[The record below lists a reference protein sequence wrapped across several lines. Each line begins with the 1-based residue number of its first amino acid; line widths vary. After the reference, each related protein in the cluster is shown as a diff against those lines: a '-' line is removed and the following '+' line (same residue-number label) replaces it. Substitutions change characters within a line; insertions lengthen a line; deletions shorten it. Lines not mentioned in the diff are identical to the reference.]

1 MQSKTVFIILLVSVY
16 AGDFALAQQPDVK
29 KDTTLK
35 YENVEGYKD
44 QSRFTRFVYRLFFKP
59 VGVNPVKKGT
69 KRKIAKRPLQKPYSS
84 FEGKTI
90 RQIHIETLDPF
101 GNSIADTIKSYPNF
115 ISRAGNR
122 IHIQSRTA
130 TIRNL
135 LLIRQN
141 QIFDSLLVKE
151 SERLIRKR
159 NYVTDVSFYVRVISK
174 NSDSVDI
181 FVRELD
187 KWSILPNVAITD
199 ARITFKLTE
208 QNFLGMGH
216 EIRDGITWR
225 QNSGNFSNTAGYFI
239 PNISNTYIN
248 STFQLGTDEYRN
260 FVSRV
265 AFERPFYS
273 PLTAW
278 AGGIGF
284 THLSRQVYA
293 YTGDTIPAL
302 QTIRFNTQD
311 YWAGYS
317 AQLVK
322 GRSEDAR
329 TTRLISTFRYYKI
342 RYIERPDR
350 INDVQSPYFNEDFF
364 LASVSISR
372 RKYIQDKYVFKFG
385 LTEDVPVGKVYSLTG
400 GFGKRDNSAAT
411 YLGVRFSSGNYHQWG
426 YFGSNFE
433 FGTFINKSQ
442 LSQGALTVGAI
453 YFSELK
459 EIGKWKFRQFV
470 KPQLMIGINRF
481 STDSLTINDGYEIDG
496 FNSPSLSGTSR
507 MLFTLQT
514 QAYSPWDFIG
524 FRFGPYLI
532 CSFGMLGD
540 QATGF
545 RNSKLYSQFGLGV
558 LIKNEKLV
566 MNTFQLSIAFYPS
579 IPGKGQGIFKL
590 NPFET
595 ADFGFS
601 DFETGKPSTILF
613 Q

>member
-1 MQSKTVFIILLVSVY
+1 MRIKIVFIILLISVQ

-29 KDTTLK
+29 KDSTLQ
-35 YENVEGYKD
+35 YENIEGYVD
-44 QSRFTRFVYRLFFKP
+44 QSRFTRFMYRLFFKP
-59 VGVNPVKKGT
+59 VGVTPEKKGA

-84 FEGKTI
+84 FEGKII
-90 RQIHIETLDPF
+90 RHIRIETLDPF
-101 GNSIADTIKSYPNF
+101 GFSIGDTIKSYPNL

-122 IHIQSRTA
+122 IHIKSRPA

-159 NYVTDVSFYVRVISK
+159 NYVTDVSFYVRVVSK
-174 NSDSVDI
+174 NSDSVDVYI
-181 FVRELD
+181 RELD
-187 KWSILPNVAITD
+187 KWSIIPTVAITET
-199 ARITFKLTE
+199 RITFKLTE

-216 EIRDGITWR
+216 EIRDGLTCR
-225 QNSGNFSNTAGYFI
+225 QKSGNLTNTASYYI
-239 PNISNTYIN
+239 PNIHNTYIN
-248 STFQLGTDEYRN
+248 STFQLGTDEFRN
-260 FVSRV
+260 YVSRV
-265 AFERPFYS
+265 AIERPFFS
-273 PLTAW
+273 PLTKW
-278 AGGIGF
+278 AGGIDFMHHSG
-284 THLSRQVYA
+284 QVYVN
-293 YTGDTIPAL
+293 TGDSIPSL
-302 QTIRFNTQD
+302 QPIKFNTQD

-317 AQLVK
+317 MQLIN
-322 GRSEDAR
+322 GRSEDIR
-329 TTRLISTFRYYKI
+329 TTRLVSAI
-342 RYIERPDR
+342 RYVKVSYLDKPDWSD
-350 INDVQSPYFNEDFF
+350 NGQSPYFNEYFY
-364 LASVSISR
+364 LASVGITK
-372 RKYIQDKYVFKFG
+372 RKYMQDKYVFKLG

-400 GFGKRDNSAAT
+400 GFGHRDNSAST
-411 YLGVRFSSGNYHQWG
+411 YMGFRVSSGNYQKWG

-442 LSQGALTVGAI
+442 LSQGAFTVGAI
-453 YFSELK
+453 YFSGLR

-470 KPQLMIGINRF
+470 KPQLIIGINRF
-481 STDSLTINDGYEIDG
+481 SNDSLTINDGYGLDG

-507 MLFTLQT
+507 MLFTMQT

-540 QATGF
+540 QANGF
-545 RNSKLYSQFGLGV
+545 KNSKVYSQFGLGV
-558 LIKNEKLV
+558 LIKNENLV

-601 DFETGKPSTILF
+601 DFETGKPSTIIF